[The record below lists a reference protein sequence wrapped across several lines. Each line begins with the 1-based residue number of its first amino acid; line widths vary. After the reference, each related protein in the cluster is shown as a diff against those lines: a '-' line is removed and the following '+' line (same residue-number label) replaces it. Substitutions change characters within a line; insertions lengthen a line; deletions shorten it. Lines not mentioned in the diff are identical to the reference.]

1 MRIAIL
7 GAGPAGLYLAY
18 LIKRRRPDADVR
30 VIEQNPADATFGFG
44 VVFSDRALEFLCADD
59 PETYA
64 AITPHMESWSDM
76 TLVIKTERVV
86 IDGIGFAAIGRLKL
100 LQLLQERARSV
111 GVVLEFNRVVAS
123 LDEVGAA
130 DLIVGADGVNSLVR
144 KTLADQFG
152 ASLTYMNNRFAW
164 FGTTKA
170 FDTLTQTFRHTPI
183 GDFNAHHYRYAPGRS
198 TFIVETDEESFR
210 RAGFEKMEENDAR
223 TRCEKIFA
231 DALGGQRLISNNSI
245 WRRFPQI
252 WNERWHH
259 GKHVIIGDAAHTA
272 HFSIG
277 SGTRLAMEDAIAL
290 ERALHDS
297 GDDISTA
304 LPAYEAVRK
313 PIAEKI
319 VRGAMQSASWYEN
332 FAGYMALAPLEF
344 AMSYIQRSG
353 RLDIERLRKLSPRF
367 MAQYERATPS

>member
-1 MRIAIL
+1 MRIVIL

-18 LIKRRRPDADVR
+18 LLKRRRPDADIR

-44 VVFSDRALEFLCADD
+44 VVFSDRALEFLRADD

-111 GVVLEFNRVVAS
+111 GVTLEFNRVVAS
-123 LDEVGAA
+123 LDELADA

-144 KTLADQFG
+144 KALTDQLG

-164 FGTTKA
+164 FGTTKV

-183 GDFNAHHYRYAPGRS
+183 GDFNAHHYRYALGRS

-210 RAGFEKMEENDAR
+210 RAGFEKMEENEAR

-231 DALGGQRLISNNSI
+231 DALGGARLISNNSI

-259 GKHVIIGDAAHTA
+259 NKHVVIGDAAHTA

-290 ERALHDS
+290 ERALHEA
-297 GDDISTA
+297 GDDIGKA
-304 LPAYEAVRK
+304 LPAYEAARK
-313 PIAEKI
+313 PIVEKI
-319 VRGAMQSASWYEN
+319 VRGAMESASWYEN
-332 FAGYMALAPLEF
+332 FAGHMALAPMEF
-344 AMSYIQRSG
+344 SMSYIQRSG
-353 RLDIERLRKLSPRF
+353 RVDIERLRKLSPKF
-367 MAQYERATPS
+367 IAQYERAVSS